1 MGLEVINAGLQT
13 TLQGSPRNG
22 FRHKGVPTSGPADG
36 FSHALANRLVGNALD
51 AVALEITLFGASFRF
66 TTDCHIALTGGEAE
80 VHINGLVQQRHRTLI
95 VRSGDSLKL
104 GPILKGVRV
113 YLAVAGGF
121 AADPWL
127 GSASTYL
134 PAGLG
139 GFGGRALKAK
149 DTLTIGAT
157 SGTTEMLSTPV
168 ELNSNFGSSWVL
180 RASAGPEADLLV
192 GADRAEFFERTFT
205 VSNRAS
211 RMGVALEGDSLQL
224 SSDGR
229 LPSAAVFPGTVQCT
243 SSGQSFLLLA
253 DAQTTGGYP
262 RIAQVIR
269 VDSHLLAQLR
279 PGDQVRFEQTSPEE
293 AAAITKQKTE
303 RLRAWLGDTF
313 HFF

>member
-22 FRHKGVPTSGPADG
+22 FRHKGVPASGPADG
-36 FSHALANRLVGNALD
+36 LSHALANRLVGNALD

-192 GADRAEFFERTFT
+192 GADRAEFFKRTFT

-269 VDSHLLAQLR
+269 VDRHLLGQLR

-303 RLRAWLGDTF
+303 RLRAWLGGTF
-313 HFF
+313 YFF